1 MIKNFLFFYTLI
13 FITAGIIPSYADDAP
28 QQFEGFNLSGY
39 TQDGEKSWDVKG
51 DTAVFMGTMIAMT
64 NIIAHGYGEQKM
76 NLTAKTG
83 TVDQASGNMHLE
95 KDVVITSDTGM
106 KMTTNSLD
114 WQREK
119 DLVTTNDQVVL
130 VDDKI
135 TAVGTGALAHPNL
148 KTAQMNEDVTVKMK
162 TDSPNPDENTVTITC
177 DGPMEVDQAKQQ
189 AVFNN
194 NVVAF
199 QQGHQLKADRMEL
212 YFNQETKQIK
222 ELICLGH
229 VAITM
234 GGNTTYSEK
243 AVYRSEDQKL
253 VLSGQ
258 PKLILTTEKGGGLAA
273 FGDQKSR

>member
-1 MIKNFLFFYTLI
+1 MIKKILFFCFSI
-13 FITAGIIPSYADDAP
+13 FVMMSIIPSYADDSP

-39 TQDGEKSWDVKG
+39 TNEGQKSWDVKG
-51 DTAVFMGTMIAMT
+51 DTAVFMGSMIAMT
-64 NIIAHGYGEQKM
+64 NIVAHGYGEQKM

-95 KDVVITSDTGM
+95 KDVVITSDNGA

-130 VDDKI
+130 VHDKI

-148 KTAQMNEDVTVKMK
+148 KTAQMNEDVTVKVK
-162 TDSPNPDENTVTITC
+162 TDSPNPGEETVTITC

-189 AVFNN
+189 AVFNK
-194 NVVAF
+194 NVVAI
-199 QQGHQLKADRMEL
+199 QPGRQLKADRMEL
-212 YFNQETKQIK
+212 YFDDKTKQIK

-229 VAITM
+229 VTITM

-243 AVYRSEDQKL
+243 AVYRAKDQKL

-258 PKLILTTEKGGGLAA
+258 PKLILVTEKGGGLAA
-273 FGDQKSR
+273 FGDKKSD

>member
-135 TAVGTGALAHPNL
+135 SAVGTGVLAHPNL

-162 TDSPNPDENTVTITC
+162 TDSPNPGEDTVTITC

-199 QQGHQLKADRMEL
+199 QQGRQLKADRMEL

-222 ELICLGH
+222 ELVCLGH

-234 GGNTTYSEK
+234 GANTTYSQK
-243 AVYRSEDQKL
+243 AVYRSADQKL

-258 PKLILTTEKGGGLAA
+258 PKLILVTEQGGGLAA
-273 FGDQKSR
+273 FGDKKSR